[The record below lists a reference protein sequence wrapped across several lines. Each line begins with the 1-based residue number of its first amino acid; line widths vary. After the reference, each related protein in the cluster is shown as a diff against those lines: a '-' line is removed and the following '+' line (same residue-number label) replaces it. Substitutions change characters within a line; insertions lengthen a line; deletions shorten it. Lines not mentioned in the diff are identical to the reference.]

1 MTPVACIYHKD
12 CIDGTTAAAV
22 VLRKFPQAQF
32 FPVGHSHAAEEL
44 AEIFPQINPSAD
56 LYIVDTTHGVE
67 RGLAQ
72 GNRVTVLDHHISEH
86 ERVAALVQENPNLEY
101 IFDNTKSGA
110 SLAWSYFFSDEP
122 IPQLIAHVEDIDL
135 WLQKFGDQTE
145 HVANYLSLIRNDP
158 AAISALL
165 SADIETIYE
174 KGALLTQNMR
184 MEVKR
189 FVELDPIILSFG
201 EYTAPAFNITNY
213 QSQCGNE
220 LATTRNEAVAM
231 YTIRGD
237 IVRFSFRSLDGH
249 TPSALDLAQVF
260 GGGGHRN
267 AAGGTMPL
275 IDFIKNI
282 HI

>member
-22 VLRKFPQAQF
+22 VLRKFPQARF
-32 FPVGHSHAAEEL
+32 FPVGHSHAEEEL
-44 AEIFPQINPSAD
+44 AEIFAQIDSSTH
-56 LYIVDTTHGVE
+56 LYIVDTVHGIE
-67 RGLAQ
+67 RALAQ
-72 GNRVTVLDHHISEH
+72 GNQVTVLDHHISEH
-86 ERVAALVQENPNLEY
+86 ERVAAIAQGNTNLEY
-101 IFDNTKSGA
+101 VFDNTKSGA
-110 SLAWSYFFSDEP
+110 SLTWSFFFSDEP
-122 IPQLIAHVEDIDL
+122 VPQLIAHVEDIDL

-165 SADIETIYE
+165 SADIETIY
-174 KGALLTQNMR
+174 KQGALLTQHMR

-189 FVELDPIILSFG
+189 YVELDPIMLSFG
-201 EYTAPAFNITNY
+201 AYTAPAFNITNY

-220 LATTRNEAVAM
+220 LATSRDEAVAM

-237 IVRFSFRSLDGH
+237 IVRFSFRSQDGH
-249 TPSALDLAQVF
+249 TPSALDLAQTLE
-260 GGGGHRN
+260 GGGHRN
-267 AAGGTMPL
+267 AAGATML
-275 IDFIKNI
+275 LRDFIKNI